1 MLNKDAELLIVA
13 HQRAA
18 DLTPVFYTGTA
29 QFTLRVGEVAD
40 AHWVALDIA
49 LLCGLTD
56 AQHDLPP
63 PSLRLQGRVALLCC
77 IVWRCSYYK
86 S

>member
-18 DLTPVFYTGTA
+18 DLTPVFDAGTA

-40 AHWVALDIA
+40 AHWVALYIA

-56 AQHDLPP
+56 A
-63 PSLRLQGRVALLCC
+63 
-77 IVWRCSYYK
+77 
-86 S
+86 